1 MRAIIEPEGPPE
13 RGAPTPPLARR
24 LAWFAAIAVGAAA
37 ITALAAYALK
47 APLSLLH

>member
-1 MRAIIEPEGPPE
+1 MRDIIEPEGPPDP
-13 RGAPTPPLARR
+13 GAPSPPLARR
-24 LAWFAAIAVGAAA
+24 LAWFAALAVAGAV

>member
-1 MRAIIEPEGPPE
+1 MRDIIEPVGPPE
-13 RGAPTPPLARR
+13 PGAPVPPLARR
-24 LAWFAAIAVGAAA
+24 LAWFAALSVGGAA